1 MKNRYKEIGT
11 FDGGTFGGAVG
22 GNGYIGSK
30 PLRMS
35 DAAVANGGAF
45 LASELEKLDP
55 KISEP
60 LTSVTYPRDIRVKV
74 GGGWVDTV
82 SKMNVDYGINGGS
95 GDGAITAP
103 GANTG
108 NVVQA
113 QFGKDAWKT
122 HIYTSTLRIKFVD
135 MQRGQIVGRS
145 LESLLTDAIRLN
157 YDKHQEMNVY
167 TGFQTYGTTGIL
179 NNPDVVAS
187 GVKANAAGSTK
198 WENKTPDEILA
209 DINAAINAGW
219 EAAEHD
225 LSAIP
230 NHILIPYAQYTLIQT
245 RKVSELADKT
255 IMTFLLENN
264 VATLNGGDL
273 VIGATNFCKGAGAGG
288 TDRMVAYVNHDR
300 FIAVEEL
307 VPLARIMTQPN
318 MDKLSYDS
326 AYMANLSEVEVFY
339 TQPITYW
346 DGI

>member
-1 MKNRYKEIGT
+1 MKNGYKAVGT
-11 FDGGTFGGAVG
+11 YDGGVFGGA
-22 GNGYIGSK
+22 GNSYVSSK
-30 PLRMS
+30 PLRMN
-35 DAAVANGGAF
+35 DAAIANGGAF

-95 GDGAITAP
+95 GDGAITAA

-108 NVVQA
+108 NIVQA
-113 QFGKDAWKT
+113 QFGKDGWKA
-122 HIYTSTLRIKFVD
+122 HIYTSILRIPFVD

-157 YDKHQEMNVY
+157 YDKHQDMNVY
-167 TGFQTYGTTGIL
+167 TGFKTYDTTGII

-187 GVKANAAGSTK
+187 GVKAGASGSTD
-198 WENKTPDEILA
+198 WETKTPDEILA
-209 DINAAINAGW
+209 DVNAAINAGW

-230 NHILIPYAQYTLIQT
+230 NHIILPYAQYTLLQT
-245 RKVSELADKT
+245 RKVSEDADKT

-264 VATLNGGDL
+264 VANLNGSDL
-273 VIGATNFCKGAGAGG
+273 VIGATSFCKGAGAGG

-307 VPLARIMTQPN
+307 VPLARVMTQPN

-326 AYMANLSEVEVFY
+326 AYMANLTEVEIFY